1 MRLGLHRIE
10 LYVLRMTTSAFVMI
24 LVTLTGVIWVTQAL
38 REFDLLTS
46 KGQTIL
52 VFFVVTGL
60 SLPLLFL
67 VIAPIALFLAVIYT
81 YNRLGS
87 DSEQIV
93 MTSAGM
99 SPSHVVRPIVL
110 LATVVAVVVGA
121 MSIHIAPASMRVLRQ
136 EITKIRADVVANIVQ
151 PGRFTS
157 VEQNLT
163 FHIRARQPNGELNG
177 LIVTDRRDA
186 NQEMIYLAEKGQ
198 IVDSDNGM
206 FLILQDGSLQRRTA
220 KDQETSIVFFE
231 RYAFD
236 LSQFSG
242 EPTAIHYKP
251 RERTLGDLLSPDPA
265 DPYFQMQPGRFR
277 AEIHERLVAPLY
289 PLAFVMCAFAFLGQA
304 RSTREGRSAAAVAA
318 VAATGVLRLLGFAA
332 NGLAV
337 RSAALVPLMYLLPLA
352 AIVLGYL
359 MGSGRLDVAGTTS
372 LDKIGGAVSGR
383 LGRLVRPLRA

>member
-1 MRLGLHRIE
+1 MDLQRIE
-10 LYVLRMTTSAFVMI
+10 LYILRMTASAFGMI

-87 DSEQIV
+87 DSELIV

-99 SPSHVVRPIVL
+99 SPVHILRPILYLTLMVS
-110 LATVVAVVVGA
+110 VIVGTT
-121 MSIHIAPASMRVLRQ
+121 SIHLAPASMRLLRQ

-151 PGRFTS
+151 PGKFTS
-157 VEQNLT
+157 VERDLT

-177 LIVTDRRDA
+177 LIVADRRDK

-198 IVDSDNGM
+198 IVDSGTGI
-206 FLILQDGSLQRRTA
+206 FLILKDGSLQRRTVR
-220 KDQETSIVFFE
+220 DQDTSIVFFE

-242 EPTAIHYKP
+242 EPTAIHFKP
-251 RERTLGDLLSPDPA
+251 RERTFADLMSPDPA

-277 AEIHERLVAPLY
+277 SEIHERLVTTLY

-304 RSTREGRSAAAVAA
+304 RSNREGRSAAATAA
-318 VAATGVLRLLGFAA
+318 VAAPGCCASWALPQPALPSARRCLCPSSISCRWSPSSSAIWSDRVVSIWSGLPPGTASAA
-332 NGLAV
+332 PCPV
-337 RSAALVPLMYLLPLA
+337 RSA
-352 AIVLGYL
+352 G
-359 MGSGRLDVAGTTS
+359 
-372 LDKIGGAVSGR
+372 
-383 LGRLVRPLRA
+383 

>member
-1 MRLGLHRIE
+1 MGLQRIE
-10 LYVLRMTTSAFVMI
+10 LYILRMTASAFGMI
-24 LVTLTGVIWVTQAL
+24 LITLTGVIWVTQAL

-46 KGQTIL
+46 KGQTIV

-67 VIAPIALFLAVIYT
+67 VISPIALFLAVIYT

-87 DSEQIV
+87 DSELIV

-99 SPSHVVRPIVL
+99 SPGHVVRPIVYL
-110 LATVVAVVVGA
+110 TLAVSVGVGA
-121 MSIHIAPASMRVLRQ
+121 TSIYGAPASMRLLRE

-151 PGRFTS
+151 PGKFTS
-157 VEQNLT
+157 VEKGLT

-177 LIVTDRRDA
+177 LIVVDRRDK

-198 IVDSDNGM
+198 IVDSGSGV
-206 FLILQDGSLQRRTA
+206 FLVLKDGSLQRRTA
-220 KDQETSIVFFE
+220 RDQDTSIVYFE

-251 RERTLGDLLSPDPA
+251 RERTFTDLLAPDPN

-277 AEIHERLVAPLY
+277 SEIHERLVTPLY

-304 RSTREGRSAAAVAA
+304 RSTREGRSAAATAA
-318 VAATGVLRLLGFAA
+318 VAAVGVMRLAGFAA
-332 NGLAV
+332 TGLTV
-337 RSAALVPLMYLLPLA
+337 RSAAFVPLIYLLPLS
-352 AIVLGYL
+352 AIVLGFL
-359 MGSGRLDVAGTTS
+359 VGSGRIELGGKLS
-372 LDKIGGAVSGR
+372 LDRIGSAVSGP
-383 LGRLVRPLRA
+383 LGRLIRPLKA